1 MDELKEQAAVYYT
14 QPQIIALKN
23 RLKESIEQENNVEVL
38 LQCEALMHSHQGLKY
53 DEAYFSKMEEELG
66 CLKGTSMPC
75 CYTDEELDEIICTS
89 ENSGVVAEEEINAF
103 FSRWEN
109 ML

>member
-38 LQCEALMHSHQGLKY
+38 LQCEALMHSH
-53 DEAYFSKMEEELG
+53 
-66 CLKGTSMPC
+66 
-75 CYTDEELDEIICTS
+75 
-89 ENSGVVAEEEINAF
+89 
-103 FSRWEN
+103 
-109 ML
+109 